1 MDFVL
6 LRETFSHMD
15 KNEKWLEWA
24 VELQSI
30 AQAGLYYCKDEFDKE
45 RYERIRTIAAEM
57 ISYKSEIPIEK
68 VRDLFCSEI
77 GYQTPKID
85 TRAAIFRDGN
95 ILLVKEKDGRWSL
108 PGGWADVDISVT
120 ENVIKEVK
128 EEAGLDVSPE
138 LIIAVQDREKHTLPI
153 YIHKICKIFVLCSVV
168 GGQFEQNSETIQ
180 SGYFALDELPPLSE
194 DKNNAE
200 QIAMCFDAYH
210 HADTWKTI
218 LE

>member
-1 MDFVL
+1 
-6 LRETFSHMD
+6 MD
-15 KNEKWLEWA
+15 KNEKWLQWA
-24 VELQSI
+24 VELQAL
-30 AQAGLYYCKDEFDKE
+30 AQAGLYYTEGDFDKE
-45 RYERIRTIAAEM
+45 RYERIREIAAEM
-57 ISYKSEIPIEK
+57 VASKTDLSMDK
-68 VRDLFCSEI
+68 VTDLFCDES
-77 GYQTPKID
+77 GYQTPKLD
-85 TRAAIFRDGN
+85 TRAAIFQEDK
-95 ILLVKEKDGRWSL
+95 ILLVQEKSGLWSL
-108 PGGWADVDISVT
+108 PGGWVDVDVSVM
-120 ENVIKEVK
+120 ENTIKEAK
-128 EEAGLDVSPE
+128 EEAGLDVTGD
-138 LIIAVQDREKHTLPI
+138 LVIAVQDREKHNLPI